1 MAYCPDKTY
10 HNCPSNMEKETYF
23 TPSSIGKTSLDMLKN
38 LQEYRHRHKA
48 IHLRPEASALL
59 VLDVQTYFFDEA
71 SHAFIPS
78 SLAILPRIINLV
90 HRYTICDLPVIFT
103 RHINTTQDAKLM
115 AIWWKDLIRQESLN
129 GQLVPELNT
138 SGGVVLNKSQ
148 YDAFFETPL
157 EEILCAKKIRQVVI
171 CGVMTH
177 LCCETTARSA
187 FMRGFEVFFTVDG
200 TATYTQAFHQATLL
214 TLSHGFAVPILVEE
228 ILAAL

>member
-1 MAYCPDKTY
+1 
-10 HNCPSNMEKETYF
+10 
-23 TPSSIGKTSLDMLKN
+23 MLKN
-38 LQEYRHRHKA
+38 LQGYRRRHEA
-48 IHLRPEASALL
+48 IHLKPEASALL
-59 VLDVQTYFFDEA
+59 VLDVQTYFFDHT

-78 SLAILPRIINLV
+78 SLAILPWIVKLV
-90 HRYTICDLPVIFT
+90 HRYTTANLPVVFT
-103 RHINTTQDAKLM
+103 RHINTAQDAKLM
-115 AIWWKDLIRQESLN
+115 AVWWKDLISPESLS
-129 GQLVPELNT
+129 GQLIPELDT
-138 SGGVVLNKSQ
+138 SGGVVLKKSQ

-214 TLSHGFAVPILVEE
+214 TLTHGCAVPILVEE
-228 ILAAL
+228 VLAAF